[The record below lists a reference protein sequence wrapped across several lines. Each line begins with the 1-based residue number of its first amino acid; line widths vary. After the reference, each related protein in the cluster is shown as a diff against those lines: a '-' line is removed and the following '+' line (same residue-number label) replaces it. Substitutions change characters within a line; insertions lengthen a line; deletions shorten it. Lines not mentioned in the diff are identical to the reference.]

1 MWEGASGGVQP
12 RASHHPQMKAGLTSV
27 LDHVAQ
33 GLLQSDFEC
42 SQGHSEFYLTNS
54 RAVHS

>member
-12 RASHHPQMKAGLTSV
+12 RASHHPQMKAG